1 MLKTIVMTMRP
12 PFLIL
17 TVTSLLLAVGWA
29 NYQAQDWSGAILF
42 LISIGAIAAHI
53 SVNMLNEYEDFH
65 SGLDDLT
72 DRTPFSGG
80 SGGLQQNPAAENWVG
95 TIAYVLIGVVAS
107 IGVFFIYIRG
117 WDILPIGLLGLIIML
132 SYTSWITKHPWL
144 CLLSAGLAF
153 GPLMVLGSY
162 FVLTGKF
169 DFVLLLLSIVP
180 FLLVNNLLLL
190 NQIPDEQ
197 ADKKVGR
204 FNFVHLVGIEKTLN
218 FYKLNGI
225 VALLLALGLILSGNL
240 PFSSI
245 IVMLSILIFVPLWL
259 SLQYSNQ
266 QINNLSRGLGLSV
279 ALTLVT
285 PLLLAI
291 GLFIEPLI

>member
-29 NYQAQDWSGAILF
+29 NYQSQDWSGAILF

-95 TIAYVLIGVVAS
+95 IIAYVLIGVVVS

-144 CLLSAGLAF
+144 CLLSSGLAF
-153 GPLMVLGSY
+153 GPLMILGSY

-169 DFVLLLLSIVP
+169 DFVLFLLSIVP

-279 ALTLVT
+279 AFTLVT
-285 PLLLAI
+285 PLLLAS

>member
-95 TIAYVLIGVVAS
+95 TIAYVLIGVVVS

-144 CLLSAGLAF
+144 CLLSSGLAF
-153 GPLMVLGSY
+153 GPLMILGSY

-169 DFVLLLLSIVP
+169 DFVLFLLSIVP

-204 FNFVHLVGIEKTLN
+204 FNFVHLVGIEKTLT

-279 ALTLVT
+279 AFTLVT
-285 PLLLAI
+285 PLLLAS

>member
-95 TIAYVLIGVVAS
+95 TIAYVLIGVVVS

-144 CLLSAGLAF
+144 CLLSSGLAF

-169 DFVLLLLSIVP
+169 DFVLFLLSIVP

-204 FNFVHLVGIEKTLN
+204 FNFVHLVGIEKTLT

-279 ALTLVT
+279 AFTLVT
-285 PLLLAI
+285 PLLLAS